1 MKYIILII
9 TIVFLAGCS
18 SSDSERMN
26 REMQETK
33 KSVDSLKSLYKT
45 NDATLDSLKKQN
57 QLREEQLK
65 YYQQML
71 DSLNK
76 NLKEEESK

>member
-9 TIVFLAGCS
+9 TVVFFAGCS
-18 SSDSERMN
+18 SSNSEKMS

-33 KSVDSLKSLYKT
+33 KSVDSLKSVYKT
-45 NDATLDSLKKQN
+45 NDAKLDSLKKEN
-57 QLREEQLK
+57 DRRDEQLK